1 MMNTTT
7 LSSKGQIIVPKQV
20 RVAHNWQAGLAF
32 SVIDMED
39 GIFLKPKRPFP
50 TTTVEEVAG
59 FLAYDGAAKTVEEME
74 TAVQQGIAEAWHDSN

>member
-1 MMNTTT
+1 MNTTI
-7 LSSKGQIIVPKQV
+7 LSSKGQIVLPKQV
-20 RVAHNWQAGLAF
+20 RVAHNWQVGLAF

-50 TTTVEEVAG
+50 TTTVEEAAG
-59 FLAYDGAAKTVEEME
+59 FLAYDGAPKTIEEME